1 MVIPRQYEDFGT
13 DWNWDGETITKANGF
28 LFQLQSSS
36 FLICFKI
43 LLEIFQ
49 NLRSL
54 TIKLQMQAIDVVYAY
69 KEVQSVISTLK
80 GMRERSS
87 SEFKNIFSEAQK
99 LGKDLHGQ
107 DFELSRPRIVR
118 HQMHRSNPETSSP
131 EEHYRVTLYDEFVI
145 RELLERF
152 TENSSHGSGLL
163 YLLPSESISVEV
175 EDEIPRELAQAVDFY
190 QDDLPHSVMFP
201 TEYRMW
207 IRKWKQHNLSTDTP
221 KKLVDVLQMF
231 SATEFP
237 NIFSLLKLA
246 LTLPITSCESE
257 RSFSQLK
264 LIKTCIQSTMTDL
277 RLNGLA

>member
-1 MVIPRQYEDFGT
+1 
-13 DWNWDGETITKANGF
+13 
-28 LFQLQSSS
+28 
-36 FLICFKI
+36 
-43 LLEIFQ
+43 
-49 NLRSL
+49 
-54 TIKLQMQAIDVVYAY
+54 MQAIDVVYAY

-131 EEHYRVTLYDEFVI
+131 EEHYRVTLYDEFLSHVI

-190 QDDLPHSVMFP
+190 QDDLPHSVMFH

-237 NIFSLLKLA
+237 NIFPS
-246 LTLPITSCESE
+246 
-257 RSFSQLK
+257 
-264 LIKTCIQSTMTDL
+264 
-277 RLNGLA
+277 

>member
-1 MVIPRQYEDFGT
+1 
-13 DWNWDGETITKANGF
+13 
-28 LFQLQSSS
+28 
-36 FLICFKI
+36 
-43 LLEIFQ
+43 
-49 NLRSL
+49 
-54 TIKLQMQAIDVVYAY
+54 
-69 KEVQSVISTLK
+69 
-80 GMRERSS
+80 
-87 SEFKNIFSEAQK
+87 
-99 LGKDLHGQ
+99 
-107 DFELSRPRIVR
+107 
-118 HQMHRSNPETSSP
+118 MHRSNPETSSP
-131 EEHYRVTLYDEFVI
+131 EEHYRVTLYDEFLSHVI

-246 LTLPITSCESE
+246 LTLPITSCDSE
-257 RSFSQLK
+257 RSFSQFK
-264 LIKTCIQSTMTDL
+264 LLKTCIQS
-277 RLNGLA
+277 

>member
-43 LLEIFQ
+43 LLEIFH

-107 DFELSRPRIVR
+107 DFEHSRPRIVR
-118 HQMHRSNPETSSP
+118 HQCIEATLKHPAQRSTIMSLCTTS
-131 EEHYRVTLYDEFVI
+131 F
-145 RELLERF
+145 F
-152 TENSSHGSGLL
+152 
-163 YLLPSESISVEV
+163 
-175 EDEIPRELAQAVDFY
+175 
-190 QDDLPHSVMFP
+190 
-201 TEYRMW
+201 
-207 IRKWKQHNLSTDTP
+207 
-221 KKLVDVLQMF
+221 
-231 SATEFP
+231 
-237 NIFSLLKLA
+237 
-246 LTLPITSCESE
+246 
-257 RSFSQLK
+257 
-264 LIKTCIQSTMTDL
+264 LI
-277 RLNGLA
+277 